1 MAALDEHNGDVHRV
15 VDPSSLTTQQLWREI
30 LNLRELMEAR
40 ISGVEELTDSRITG
54 IEKSIEVAHND
65 LVRVP
70 TDVQKQVGNLRD
82 FHDEK
87 FRGIE
92 ARFLERDIRFTQKD
106 ADMKTAIEAA
116 FRSASSAVAK
126 SEAAT
131 AKQIDQQGT
140 LIQTQTQAL
149 GGQISDVKD
158 RLTRLE
164 STGTGEKGGKQQ
176 QQQMISWVLA
186 VIMALIA
193 IGTII
198 FTRPG

>member
-1 MAALDEHNGDVHRV
+1 LTVSANKNNSGD
-15 VDPSSLTTQQLWREI
+15 PTALTTQQLWREI
-30 LNLRELMEAR
+30 QNLKELFETR
-40 ISGVEELTDSRITG
+40 IDA
-54 IEKSIEVAHND
+54 IEKAIEVAHAD

-70 TDVQKQVGNLRD
+70 TEVMKQVGHLREL
-82 FHDEK
+82 HGEK
-87 FRGIE
+87 FHGIE
-92 ARFLERDIRFTQKD
+92 MRFQERDIRFVQKD
-106 ADMKTAIEAA
+106 LDMKTAIDAA
-116 FRSASSAVAK
+116 FQSSSSAVAK

-149 GGQISDVKD
+149 GVQISDAKE

-164 STGTGEKGGKQQ
+164 SLGVGEKGGKTQ